1 MILNR
6 PFLLI
11 IVWMAL
17 LTIAITGCRSS
28 EKVTRPSPSE
38 VESPAEESA
47 SEELEVRSESDNREE
62 IPAAIPTD
70 PKRVPGPME
79 EFRGVW
85 VATVANIDWP
95 SRPGLTVQQQR
106 EELIRLLDRAAALN
120 FNAVIFQVRPS
131 ADAFYDSPYEPW
143 SYYLTGEMG
152 RSPLPEYD
160 PLEFAIEEAH
170 KRGLALHAWFNP
182 YRATH
187 PAGNGELAEN
197 HISRT
202 HPELVVKYGNH
213 LWLDPGNEEARE
225 HTIKVILDVVKRYDI
240 DGVHFDDYFY
250 PYPSYANGAD
260 FPDGKSWEAAQKN
273 GNQLSRSDWR
283 RENVN
288 KLIRELSIRI
298 KEIKPDVKFGIS
310 PFGIWR
316 PGYPENTTGF
326 DAYENLYADARHWL
340 REGWLDYFTPQL
352 YYRIEQTPQ
361 PFPVMLEWWA
371 EQNLYQRHLWPG
383 IYSSRLRSSEN
394 SWPPE
399 EITGQLYVARG
410 HPAVSGAVHFSMRT
424 FLENSQGINH
434 RTAEGPYAYPS
445 LLPATPWLEIGA
457 PAAPE
462 IDLKESGD
470 YYTIE
475 LKHEEP
481 ETVRW
486 WIVKQRFGSEWV
498 YDVLPANGKELQ
510 YKGGAAMIRP
520 QEVQV
525 SAIGRTG
532 MRSNPAAFITPVPVA
547 QPADTLL
554 PFSVAREVWAE
565 KEPAGRELQAVR
577 IHLSQEDTLKFM
589 DLEVTL
595 SGMIRSAKLPVHL
608 LKDPQS
614 GSREPHESVEI
625 IRMRLKKH
633 EVSEEVQTVRG
644 EAFNWY
650 GYHIFVLDSDFRNGM
665 IEIEITHVSLL
676 PVDRAAE
683 QSAGGPGRRF
693 KIPHHVEEV
702 VLHHAVLTYNPDHP
716 EESLNELLTY
726 SLTEENWWDVPFHYF
741 ITTGGEI
748 FEGRDRRYSGD
759 TNYMADPRGQVKIG
773 LMRTGESRSVTQ
785 EQLQT
790 AGRLIA
796 GLLKENDLTL
806 CDFRSF
812 SEDPG
817 MSLSIMASAKRHHS
831 TLLRIVKELQDQE
844 SGLKLRDIDCNL

>member
-1 MILNR
+1 MWIT
-6 PFLLI
+6 
-11 IVWMAL
+11 L
-17 LTIAITGCRSS
+17 LTIVITGCRSS
-28 EKVTRPSPSE
+28 EKATRSTPAG
-38 VESPAEESA
+38 VEAPADEEEPAE
-47 SEELEVRSESDNREE
+47 SEMIPEPDSPEEE
-62 IPAAIPTD
+62 IPALTPTA
-70 PKRVPGPME
+70 PELVPGPME
-79 EFRGVW
+79 EFRGAW

-95 SRPGLTVQQQR
+95 SRPGLTVQQQQ

-131 ADAFYDSPYEPW
+131 ADAFYFSPYEPW
-143 SYYLTGEMG
+143 SYYLNGEMG

-371 EQNLYQRHLWPG
+371 EQNLFQRHLWPG

-434 RTAEGPYAYPS
+434 RAAEGPYAYPS
-445 LLPATPWLEIGA
+445 LLPATPWLGVGA

-462 IDLKESGD
+462 IDLNESVES
-470 YYTIE
+470 YTID

-481 ETVRW
+481 EAIRW
-486 WIVKQRFGSEWV
+486 WIVKQRFGSEWA
-498 YDVLPANGKELQ
+498 YDVLPATGKKLQ
-510 YKGGAAMIRP
+510 YKGGAAMVRP
-520 QEVQV
+520 REVQV
-525 SAIGRTG
+525 TAIGRTG
-532 MRSNPAAFITPVPVA
+532 MRSVPAVFVAPKTDA
-547 QPADTLL
+547 QPGI
-554 PFSVAREVWAE
+554 PFKVGREVWAE
-565 KEPAGRELQAVR
+565 KKPAGRELQAIR
-577 IHLSQEDTLKFM
+577 IHISQEDTLKFL

-595 SGMIRSAKLPVHL
+595 SGMIRSAKLPIHL
-608 LKDPQS
+608 LKDPRS

-625 IRMRLKKH
+625 VRMQLKKH
-633 EVSEEVQTVRG
+633 EVSEQIQTVRG

-650 GYHIFVLDSDFRNGM
+650 GYHISVLDTDFRNG
-665 IEIEITHVSLL
+665 ITELEITPVSLL
-676 PVDRAAE
+676 PVERAAE
-683 QSAGGPGRRF
+683 QSAGGPERRF
-693 KIPHHVEEV
+693 RIPHNVEEV
-702 VLHHAVLTYNPDHP
+702 VLHHAVVTYHPDDP
-716 EESLNELLTY
+716 GESLNELLTH

-741 ITTGGEI
+741 ISAEGEI
-748 FEGRDRRYSGD
+748 FEGRNRRYSSD
-759 TNYMADPRGQVKIG
+759 TNYMTDPRGKLQIG
-773 LMRTGESRSVTQ
+773 LMRTEESRSATQ
-785 EQLQT
+785 EQLKT
-790 AGRLIA
+790 AARLIA
-796 GLLKENDLTL
+796 GLLREYDLTL

-812 SEDPG
+812 SEEPG
-817 MSLSIMASAKRHHS
+817 MALSVMASAKRHHS
-831 TLLRIVKELQDQE
+831 TLLRIIKEHEE